1 VHFSLDNLQKI
12 LYNISVMKRE
22 LENMITI
29 KEAADLVGVSR
40 QTIYDWINS
49 GFLGYEQK
57 GYFRLVNRDA
67 VLAAGEAKAKRKRGG
82 RPRRGEKK

>member
-1 VHFSLDNLQKI
+1 
-12 LYNISVMKRE
+12 MKKE
-22 LENMITI
+22 LEKMLTI

-57 GYFRLVNRDA
+57 GHFRLVNRDA
-67 VLAAGEAKAKRKRGG
+67 VLSASEAMAKRKRGG
-82 RPRRGEKK
+82 MPRRGEKQK